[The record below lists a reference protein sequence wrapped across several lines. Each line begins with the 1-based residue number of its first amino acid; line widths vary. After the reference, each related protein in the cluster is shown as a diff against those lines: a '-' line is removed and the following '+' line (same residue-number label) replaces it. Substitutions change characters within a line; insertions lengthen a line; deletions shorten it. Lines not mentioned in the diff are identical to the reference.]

1 MLKSEIRGT
10 KANNDQPQP
19 RLFDRPGDSRTR
31 SSLHPHPLVEINL
44 AINRTLKVEDG
55 TKREEV
61 TFVPITLW
69 KRLGEIALE
78 YLKKA
83 SPVFIEGWLELDAWQ
98 DKQSGQKQSPLRVV
112 ARNVQ
117 LLGRRP
123 DFATSAPAPGP
134 EASYVTGANLT
145 VDGGMNA

>member
-1 MLKSEIRGT
+1 
-10 KANNDQPQP
+10 
-19 RLFDRPGDSRTR
+19 
-31 SSLHPHPLVEINL
+31 
-44 AINRTLKVEDG
+44 LKVEDG